1 MEYTVSKLAK
11 ISGVSA
17 RTLRY
22 YDQIGLLE
30 PKRIDSNGYRIYGEA
45 EVNLLQQILFYRELE
60 MSLKEIKDI
69 VHSKTFDEEEALFDH
84 LAHLKQKRE
93 RLDEL
98 IETVEKSI
106 RENKGEIKMSDQE
119 KFDAFKKDTVQRNE
133 EQYGKEIREKYG
145 EEVVNQSNKKILGMT
160 KEQYDTFEA
169 STKELNEKLAKATEL
184 GDPAS
189 ELGQEVAKLHQNWLK
204 QTWPEGHYNKEAH
217 YNLSFLYV
225 EDERFKVYYEEV
237 APGSAEFLNE
247 ALKIYLAI
255 ETE

>member
-1 MEYTVSKLAK
+1 
-11 ISGVSA
+11 
-17 RTLRY
+17 
-22 YDQIGLLE
+22 
-30 PKRIDSNGYRIYGEA
+30 SNGYRIYGEA

-169 STKELNEKLAKATEL
+169 SREYTLFKTLRKPKGSICQFHSE
-184 GDPAS
+184 AS
-189 ELGQEVAKLHQNWLK
+189 KYSLLICPCSKN
-204 QTWPEGHYNKEAH
+204 P
-217 YNLSFLYV
+217 
-225 EDERFKVYYEEV
+225 
-237 APGSAEFLNE
+237 
-247 ALKIYLAI
+247 
-255 ETE
+255 